1 MITKFHIHKVRTT
14 ISGFLL
20 LGCALVAHHGWSF
33 LTTINTIKILFDSNF
48 SPSCALLLEEKLAC
62 ELRQYAHGSTEL
74 LNAVRSHVPSID
86 TIEADLYAPGCIAY
100 TITALLPRFAINNTV
115 ALCDNNKLIPRAWYH
130 QALYEQLP
138 VLTTTEP
145 LQAETAP
152 IDLRLLAHHVSP
164 SIVNQYDVTWKNGI
178 ETELTYKKDPTFT
191 IVCNAESLRPG
202 PVAACQKIY
211 TDVKSHTL
219 PLKQRSEALHADI
232 RFTNQIVIH
241 ADQGRTVHG

>member
-14 ISGFLL
+14 LSGFLL
-20 LGCALVAHHGWSF
+20 LGCALVAHHSWSF
-33 LTTINTIKILFDSNF
+33 LTTINTIKIGVDSNF
-48 SPSCALLLEEKLAC
+48 SPACALLLEEKLAC
-62 ELRQYAHGSTEL
+62 ELKQHAHGSAAL
-74 LNAVRSHVPSID
+74 FNALRSHVPSID

-100 TITALLPRFAINNTV
+100 TITALLPRFAINNSV
-115 ALCDNNKLIPRAWYH
+115 ALCDNNTLIPSAWYH

-145 LQAETAP
+145 LPAGTAP
-152 IDLRLLAHHVSP
+152 ADLCLLAHHVSP
-164 SIVNQYDVTWKNGI
+164 SIVDQYDVTWKNGI

-191 IVCNAESLRPG
+191 IVCNAESLRPA
-202 PVAACQKIY
+202 PIAACQKIY
-211 TDVKSHTL
+211 TDVKSNTL
-219 PLKQRSEALHADI
+219 LLKHRSEALHADI